1 MNLYSTI
8 VKRSD
13 LKYSDSEKK
22 TQTESL
28 YQQSPFPP
36 SVIKLSH
43 SVNNVVLVFC
53 DRKMVGT
60 WPIICGRRQ
69 QVSHLSVFQSLDP
82 LNIQS
87 SQERTAG
94 GAESRDGYP

>member
-22 TQTESL
+22 TLTESL

-43 SVNNVVLVFC
+43 SVNNGVLVF